1 MVNRVFVRRVLS
13 ATGWAVAE
21 AINGE
26 ETIAVANARVPDLVI
41 MDIGMPRGDGAHA
54 TRMIRGGPAPL
65 ASVPILAY
73 TMMRLDDAEIRALGM
88 DGRVPKPCTP
98 EVLAAAAAH
107 WRPDCETAGAHR
119 LAEVFG
125 VAELASLVARF
136 RAQLADAVVKLDAGD
151 VTAAHRIAGVAGT
164 LGFAAVSASWVAVS
178 EGDVASR
185 DQARRD
191 ARIAIAQIDR
201 DSPGGGVPDVAS

>member
-1 MVNRVFVRRVLS
+1 MANRGFVRRVLS
-13 ATGWAVAE
+13 AAGWAVAE
-21 AINGE
+21 ASNGE
-26 ETIAVANARVPDLVI
+26 ETIAVAGACVPDLVI

-73 TMMRLDDAEIRALGM
+73 TMLRLDDAEIRAIGM

-98 EVLAAAAAH
+98 EVLAATAAH
-107 WRPDCETAGAHR
+107 WRPEREMAGAHR

-125 VAELASLVARF
+125 AAELASLVARF
-136 RAQLADAVVKLDAGD
+136 RAQLADAVVGLDAGD
-151 VTAAHRIAGVAGT
+151 VTAAHRIAGIAGT
-164 LGFAAVSASWVAVS
+164 LGFAAVSASWVRIA
-178 EGDVASR
+178 EGDVTAR

-191 ARIAIAQIDR
+191 ARIAIARIDR
-201 DSPGGGVPDVAS
+201 DSPGGGLPDVAS